1 MFQPSPLNEKVLR
14 EKRKKLKETFDRVM
28 RLYVSKS
35 LAYNRTAVKYNFIR
49 FQNNDDPELWAEL
62 KRKEVEY
69 EKRRNKKVH
78 YFESVKHAQTVQVDE
93 IPLPQMVTAT
103 STTAELPNGPPNMFA
118 IPGRI
123 PLPNTL
129 PPVLPL
135 FSTAPPTLAAHLKKP
150 PPVLVEASGDKVA
163 EKKKKE
169 PPGCP
174 PGPPPSLLDMA
185 ELDSDYDEDE
195 AAAPPPAKVKRTK
208 SQRFA
213 DTDAPAK
220 VDASRDEPPKGVVV
234 VEPEVL
240 KPTSLQQRML
250 AISGQNIDE
259 FMKEME
265 HVQKKKEQE
274 RFASLQERLSTLEK
288 EGGITD
294 AAAVTAHETATT
306 ECECYKF
313 ACT

>member
-1 MFQPSPLNEKVLR
+1 M
-14 EKRKKLKETFDRVM
+14 
-28 RLYVSKS
+28 
-35 LAYNRTAVKYNFIR
+35 
-49 FQNNDDPELWAEL
+49 WAEL

-93 IPLPQMVTAT
+93 IPLPQMVTASANT
-103 STTAELPNGPPNMFA
+103 EVPHGPPNMFA

-129 PPVLPL
+129 PPVLPQ
-135 FSTAPPTLAAHLKKP
+135 FTTAPPSLPGHHKKA
-150 PPVLVEASGDKVA
+150 PPVIVEAIPEKIP

-174 PGPPPSLLDMA
+174 PGPPPVLFDMPD
-185 ELDSDYDEDE
+185 LDSDYEEDDFI
-195 AAAPPPAKVKRTK
+195 PAKKKRTK
-208 SQRFA
+208 SMRFA
-213 DTDAPAK
+213 ESETAKPENSIEEAPK
-220 VDASRDEPPKGVVV
+220 VA
-234 VEPEVL
+234 EPEVL

-265 HVQKKKEQE
+265 HVHKKKEQE
-274 RFASLQERLSTLEK
+274 RFANLQERLSTLEK
-288 EGGITD
+288 EGVNIEGN
-294 AAAVTAHETATT
+294 AAPVINNEPAS
-306 ECECYKF
+306 ECKLICF
-313 ACT
+313 L